1 MNYIEYMNQFTVS
14 DEVKSKIFIK
24 LKQHEELNGTKKVES
39 VDFVSLTSKREN
51 KVRDRQTVKR
61 RFKLAHI
68 VSICAAFVMLL
79 CATIIPIAMNSNT
92 PPTPEKPVEV
102 KVYSLGDTLTDVNGN
117 TLRIDTVE
125 VFDFLTFA
133 DEVITPDNGKKF
145 LVLSGVADFS
155 NEVYI
160 SYENERKLFDF
171 NADSVGLDYLF
182 APGDSGTLPF
192 REDLFKQYVIKDAEI
207 VQGDITLIFDI
218 DDNVLSQVKDRVN
231 SEVSNSNNFDDI
243 DDNVSSQGDVSHP
256 NDFNSVWSNN
266 FTLILLDIMVEGNST
281 AVAPMAY
288 RLPFDKIIMN

>member
-14 DEVKSKIFIK
+14 DEVKSKLFIK
-24 LKQHEELNGTKKVES
+24 LKQYEELNEAKKIES
-39 VDFVSLTSKREN
+39 VDFVSRTSKREN
-51 KVRDRQTVKR
+51 KVRDGRTVKR

-79 CATIIPIAMNSNT
+79 CAAVIPIAMNNNT
-92 PPTPEKPVEV
+92 PPTPEERVEV

-125 VFDFLTFA
+125 VFDCLTFA
-133 DEVITPDNGKKF
+133 DEVITPNIGKKF

-155 NEVYI
+155 NEIYV

-171 NADSVGLDYLF
+171 NANSVGLDYLF
-182 APGDSGTLPF
+182 ASGDSGSLPF
-192 REDLFKQYVIKDAEI
+192 REDIFNQYVIKEAEI
-207 VQGDITLIFDI
+207 VQGDIKLIFDI
-218 DDNVLSQVKDRVN
+218 DDNVLSQVKDLVN
-231 SEVSNSNNFDDI
+231 SEVSSSNNFDDI
-243 DDNVSSQGDVSHP
+243 DDNVSSQGNVSHS
-256 NDFNSVWSNN
+256 NDFNSVWLNN

-288 RLPFDKIIMN
+288 RLPFDKIIIR